1 MYPSRQRASLLH
13 LQSFV
18 PKLLLF
24 VRVEPLSVLTS
35 IPESPSLTSAHP
47 HDATK
52 ATLQKP
58 FLSLLSSALAY
69 GDPPRLYVS
78 KARFRFPYP
87 STRKRQE
94 LLQASSVLLVR
105 DTGMRSIHFLELVTG
120 HGLWILSKLSPRGY
134 PVGALTWGEMLRVV
148 GAYDREMRCACVIAR
163 ANRGAWRLVR

>member
-24 VRVEPLSVLTS
+24 VMLEPLPVLTS

-52 ATLQKP
+52 PLSKSRSYL
-58 FLSLLSSALAY
+58 FSLL
-69 GDPPRLYVS
+69 RLLTGTCRASRYLR
-78 KARFRFPYP
+78 ARFRFPYP

-105 DTGMRSIHFLELVTG
+105 
-120 HGLWILSKLSPRGY
+120 
-134 PVGALTWGEMLRVV
+134 
-148 GAYDREMRCACVIAR
+148 
-163 ANRGAWRLVR
+163 